1 VPAFPEDIAM
11 LYFVLGHNARMNSD
25 VQNDDSGEP
34 LAEVIHRETETF
46 DDGTA
51 TVRCYDAAFRVVR
64 METLDSEGAIK
75 VAIDYLYNEAGH
87 NFERV
92 VRDAAGN
99 ELRRLSFD
107 SAGEEIPDPEAGPV
121 RWKLMDGADEG
132 LDEKGEEQVGEV
144 SLPDD
149 VIDDGAEERP

>member
-1 VPAFPEDIAM
+1 
-11 LYFVLGHNARMNSD
+11 MND
-25 VQNDDSGEP
+25 QPDNQNSQI
-34 LAEVIHRETETF
+34 IHRETETF

-64 METLDSEGAIK
+64 METLNEEGAIK

-87 NFERV
+87 NFERI

-107 SAGEEIPDPEAGPV
+107 SAGEEIPDPDAGPV

-132 LDEKGEEQVGEV
+132 LDKKGEEQVGEV

-149 VIDDGAEERP
+149 VIDDGVEEQP